1 MFVPPQLGMVDSL
14 LFVRCGGA
22 GRPLRL
28 LPGPQPAVVFST
40 RGGFSSSVSVSAPC
54 GVDTPVRVVRVQS
67 TPEPSVE
74 SENEGAAPPSIKKAG
89 RKRAA
94 PGKVERIK
102 SSSGSGSSSTNSA
115 KSRKKVVV
123 IGGGWSGFGACLHL
137 SRTEGVDVVL
147 YDAAAEPGTGL
158 MKSEG
163 GRDVEPGTR
172 GFWYDYPN
180 INALVDT
187 LGISPF
193 TEYLTS
199 GFWEKSGT
207 SSKLIT
213 EAPVFSAEKLKL
225 PTILGQYWSTAP
237 KFYNLPIAD
246 RVSMI
251 PFLKDWLVYNRD
263 QETYEMY
270 DRMTSRELFERS
282 GMSARAFNRFIAP
295 TLAVGLFAPPHELS
309 AAVVLEL
316 LDFYALRTTPSFDVR
331 WSKGPIAKRIFEPL
345 VACIVEN
352 GGKIQG
358 SSFVSRVDT
367 KDDGSVE
374 LEVLVGSKD
383 KAKKQLVKADA
394 VIFATSIKGTKS
406 IVAASPALG
415 ARPEFARIGSLRSID
430 AIATKLWFEGRIPTR
445 FPANVVIGDDVASLG
460 MAAHTYF
467 AIPGD
472 EEEGVTAISSDFYG
486 SSSLMPLSD
495 DDIVKMALDSI
506 TKCDRAFKDAKLVD
520 RAVLRFPQAV
530 THFSPGSYMNRPEQA
545 TSHPSLFIAGDYV
558 RGALNG
564 ALGLSQ
570 ERAYVTGLNAANL
583 ALTTRLGFGD
593 RATARILPTA
603 DDELHI
609 KILREALVA
618 AERAKPRQSTF

>member
-1 MFVPPQLGMVDSL
+1 MSPSAESDKKRAPVK
-14 LFVRCGGA
+14 R
-22 GRPLRL
+22 
-28 LPGPQPAVVFST
+28 
-40 RGGFSSSVSVSAPC
+40 VSA
-54 GVDTPVRVVRVQS
+54 
-67 TPEPSVE
+67 
-74 SENEGAAPPSIKKAG
+74 
-89 RKRAA
+89 KRAA
-94 PGKVERIK
+94 PSPSIE
-102 SSSGSGSSSTNSA
+102 SSSGSPSA
-115 KSRKKVVV
+115 TSKPDKKGTKSIKANKKVVV

-147 YDAAAEPGTGL
+147 LDAATEPGTGL

-193 TEYLTS
+193 TDFLTS

-263 QETYEMY
+263 EDTYEMY
-270 DRMTSRELFERS
+270 DRMTSRELFKRS
-282 GMSARAFNRFIAP
+282 GMSATAFNRFIAP

-331 WSKGPIAKRIFEPL
+331 WSKGPIAKLIFEPL
-345 VACIVEN
+345 VASIKQN

-358 SSFVSRVDT
+358 SSFVSRVDPRE
-367 KDDGSVE
+367 DGSVE

-383 KAKKQLVKADA
+383 RCKKQTVTADA

-406 IVAASPALG
+406 IVASSPALG

-445 FPANVVIGDDVASLG
+445 FPANVVIGEDVAELG

-486 SSSLMPLSD
+486 SSSLMPFSD
-495 DDIVKMALDSI
+495 DDIVDMALDSI
-506 TKCDRAFKDAKLVD
+506 RKCDRAFKDAKLVD

-530 THFSPGSYMNRPEQA
+530 THFSPGSHKNRPEQV

-583 ALTTRLGFGD
+583 VLTSRLGYGD
-593 RATARILPTA
+593 TAKAPILQTA
-603 DDELHI
+603 DDELHV

-618 AERAKPRQSTF
+618 AEKAKPRQSAF